1 MAYRYVMEADMS
13 AEKRRKT
20 KRSFSL
26 SGKIA
31 AWMCAGKR
39 MRSGNRLNEE
49 IVSISGGDRDAVL
62 SYYTR
67 KMRKLLIAGGITLAG
82 ASFLLIRF
90 LTAGENSRI
99 EEVFRPGYGK
109 PGAREELIVSAGD
122 EQRSISL
129 EVGSR
134 EYTGE
139 EAEALLDQ
147 AEEELKKGML
157 GENLSGDEV
166 RRPLWFPKQLA
177 GGVVKADW
185 LTYPYGMI
193 SDEGMI
199 TGDPEEK
206 GSLIE
211 IQAVLS
217 CQSAERIFQ
226 TSVMVF
232 PPILS
237 EEEQFWQE
245 VDRAAA
251 SAEQKDPTAPSFHL
265 PAAQGSTSLTW
276 RADREQLPGA
286 IILLLFVIPVFVYFR
301 EDQQVHE
308 TAQKRTLALQL
319 YYSELLWKLEMLLG
333 AGMTIRGAFNRIAAS
348 AGSAEMTGDRRFLYL
363 ELKKTCYEMKNG
375 VSESAAYENFGRR
388 CGLPCYIKLGTM
400 LSQNLQKG
408 SRGLVG
414 ILEKEAV
421 SALEERKNAAKKMGE
436 QAGTKILFPMIM
448 MLGVV
453 MAALIVPAFMNM

>member
-1 MAYRYVMEADMS
+1 MRGSSVMEADMA

-20 KRSFSL
+20 RKTYAL
-26 SGKIA
+26 SGRIA
-31 AWMCAGKR
+31 DWLCAGNR

-49 IVSISGGDRDAVL
+49 IVSISGGDREAVR
-62 SYYTR
+62 SYYAR
-67 KMRKLLIAGGITLAG
+67 KTRKLLIAGGMALAG
-82 ASFLLIRF
+82 AVFLLIMI
-90 LTAGENSRI
+90 LTAGERGRV
-99 EEVFRPGYGK
+99 EEVIRPGYGK
-109 PGAREELIVSAGD
+109 PGAQEELIVRAGD
-122 EQRSISL
+122 EQRSISI

-134 EYTGE
+134 QYTEE

-147 AEEELKKGML
+147 AEEELEEGML
-157 GENLSGDEV
+157 GENLSRDEI
-166 RRPLWFPKQLA
+166 RKPLWFPKQLA
-177 GGVVKADW
+177 AGTVKADW

-193 SDEGMI
+193 SEEGMI
-199 TGDPEEK
+199 SGAPEEK

-217 CQSAERIFQ
+217 CQSAERVYQ

-232 PPILS
+232 PPVLS
-237 EEEQFWQE
+237 EEEQFWQD

-251 SAEQKDPTAPSFHL
+251 GAEQEDPSAPSFHL
-265 PAAQGSTSLTW
+265 PAAQGGTPLAW
-276 RADREQLPGA
+276 RADREQVPGA

-301 EDQQVHE
+301 EDQKVHE

-348 AGSAEMTGDRRFLYL
+348 AGSAEMAGGRRFLYL
-363 ELKKTCYEMKNG
+363 EIKKACYEMKNG

-408 SRGLVG
+408 SRGLAG

-421 SALEERKNAAKKMGE
+421 SALEERKNAAKKLGE

-453 MAALIVPAFMNM
+453 MAAMIVPAFMNM

>member
-1 MAYRYVMEADMS
+1 MEADMS
-13 AEKRRKT
+13 AEKRRRT
-20 KRSFSL
+20 KRSYSL

-31 AWMCAGKR
+31 AWQCEGNR

-67 KMRKLLIAGGITLAG
+67 KTRKLLIAGGIALAG
-82 ASFLLIRF
+82 ALFLLVLF
-90 LTAGENSRI
+90 LTAGENGHV
-99 EEVFRPGYGK
+99 EEVIRPGYGK
-109 PGAREELIVSAGD
+109 PGAREELIVNAGD
-122 EQRSISL
+122 EQRSITI

-134 EYTGE
+134 EYTEE

-157 GENLSGDEV
+157 GENLSGDEI
-166 RRPLWFPKQLA
+166 RKPLWFPKQLA
-177 GGVVKADW
+177 AGAVKADW

-193 SDEGMI
+193 SEEGVI

-217 CQSAERIFQ
+217 CQSAERIYQ

-251 SAEQKDPTAPSFHL
+251 GAEQEDPSAPSFHL
-265 PAAQGSTSLTW
+265 PASQGGTPLMW
-276 RADREQLPGA
+276 RADREQVPGA
-286 IILLLFVIPVFVYFR
+286 IILLLFLIPVFVYFR
-301 EDQQVHE
+301 EDQRVHE

-319 YYSELLWKLEMLLG
+319 CYSELLWKLEMLLG
-333 AGMTIRGAFNRIAAS
+333 AGMTIRGAFNRIAS
-348 AGSAEMTGDRRFLYL
+348 PAGRAEMTGERRFLYL

-421 SALEERKNAAKKMGE
+421 SALEERKNAAKKLGE

-453 MAALIVPAFMNM
+453 MAAMIVPAFMNM

>member
-1 MAYRYVMEADMS
+1 M
-13 AEKRRKT
+13 
-20 KRSFSL
+20 

-31 AWMCAGKR
+31 AWLCTGNR
-39 MRSGNRLNEE
+39 MKTGSRLNEE
-49 IVSISGGDRDAVL
+49 IMSISGGNRDAVL

-67 KMRKLLIAGGITLAG
+67 KTRKLLIAGGIALAG
-82 ASFLLIRF
+82 ALLLLIRF
-90 LTAGENSRI
+90 LLTGGSSRV
-99 EEVFRPGYGK
+99 EEMIRPGYGK
-109 PGAREELIVSAGD
+109 PGTREELIVSAGD
-122 EQRSISL
+122 EEKSISL
-129 EVGSR
+129 EIGSR
-134 EYTGE
+134 EYTKE

-147 AEEELKKGML
+147 AEEELKEGMP
-157 GENLSGDEV
+157 GENISGDEV

-177 GGVVKADW
+177 GGAVTAEW

-193 SDEGMI
+193 SDEGLI
-199 TGDPEEK
+199 IGDPGEE

-217 CQSAERIFQ
+217 CQSVQRIFQ

-232 PPILS
+232 PQILT

-245 VDRAAA
+245 VDRAAI
-251 SAEQKDPTAPSFHL
+251 SAEQKDPSAPSFQL
-265 PAAQGSTSLTW
+265 PASQAGTPITW
-276 RADREQLPGA
+276 RTGREQAPGA
-286 IILLLFVIPVFVYFR
+286 ILLLLFVIPVFVYFR
-301 EDQQVHE
+301 EDQLVHE

-333 AGMTIRGAFNRIAAS
+333 AGMTIRGAFNRIASS
-348 AGSAEMTGDRRFLYL
+348 ARGQEMTGDRRFLYL

-375 VSESAAYENFGRR
+375 VSESAAYENFGKR

-421 SALEERKNAAKKMGE
+421 SALEERKNAAKKLGE